1 MRSPNFLILDEP
13 TNDLD
18 IVTLGVLEDYL
29 REFKGCVLV
38 ISHDRFFL
46 DSIVDH
52 LFVFTGDGNVKD
64 FPGTYTEY
72 RAWAAEREAE
82 SRAEAA
88 ASSAGAD
95 RGPKRPVRE
104 RRRRM
109 SYAERKEFEQLTAD
123 IDRLTAEKEE
133 MDARFRNGEPIDD
146 VTALSERYSAVSA
159 ELDEKELRWLELS
172 EIEEG

>member
-1 MRSPNFLILDEP
+1 
-13 TNDLD
+13 
-18 IVTLGVLEDYL
+18 
-29 REFKGCVLV
+29 
-38 ISHDRFFL
+38 
-46 DSIVDH
+46 
-52 LFVFTGDGNVKD
+52 
-64 FPGTYTEY
+64 
-72 RAWAAEREAE
+72 
-82 SRAEAA
+82 
-88 ASSAGAD
+88 
-95 RGPKRPVRE
+95 
-104 RRRRM
+104 M